1 MGVGLASVLAAFCID
16 AYYNVIIAWALI
28 YLISSFINPLPWSL
42 TYTVDINQTTK
53 KCPDLFITQEFF
65 FKDLVKTYKDDCT
78 PIDTSSVIIDESI
91 FMWEVYLSTL
101 AVWVIVYFC
110 IWKGVQSSSY
120 IVWITVPLPVIFII
134 IMVINNLTLPNAS
147 NGIKMYIKGYDLE
160 GNPPD
165 VAAKLGD
172 GQMWAE
178 ACGQIF
184 FSLGICMGS
193 MTAYSSFNPRDKPI
207 IGDAFRIALTNSG
220 ISFIAG
226 FAVFSVV
233 GYLQGIGSPVAD
245 KTASIGLAFIAYPA
259 AIETMDGSNGWSFI
273 LAVTLFTLG
282 IDSAFSILE
291 AVSTVMQDA
300 PVFANW
306 PRKLIALLLC
316 ILGALGSILF
326 SFNWGFTYFDVVDH
340 FLNVYLM
347 LLIGILETFG
357 AGWVFEYSEVATDR
371 KMKLA
376 LGVQIVGYW
385 APLVIL
391 APISMWALEGMSW
404 VGIVIF
410 WAIQVVVLIASFCLS
425 GLKFKDWYSRCLLY
439 GVRKLSRAMTKL
451 SKTPG
456 QTHRS
461 WWEPIFEFWWGMSI
475 KYFVPF
481 AVWFLMMFSLKADT
495 DSAYGGYHN
504 FWQVMGWLY
513 PLGGFIAFIIPVFFP
528 PAPMVFDK
536 EMNAAFEEED
546 YSGTGAASSMAAMTA
561 GDPSNKVGKGEVE
574 LAEGVAI
581 QQQ

>member
-1 MGVGLASVLAAFCID
+1 
-16 AYYNVIIAWALI
+16 
-28 YLISSFINPLPWSL
+28 
-42 TYTVDINQTTK
+42 
-53 KCPDLFITQEFF
+53 
-65 FKDLVKTYKDDCT
+65 LVKTYKDDCT

-91 FMWEVYLSTL
+91 FMWEVYLSTI
-101 AVWVIVYFC
+101 AVWIIVYFC
-110 IWKGVQSSSY
+110 IWKGVNSSSY
-120 IVWITVPLPVIFII
+120 IVWVTVPLPVLFIFI
-134 IMVINNLTLPNAS
+134 MVVNNLTLPNAS
-147 NGIKMYIKGYDLE
+147 EGVRMYIKGYDLE

-165 VAAKLGD
+165 VAEKLGN
-172 GQMWAE
+172 GQMWSE

-193 MTAYSSFNPRDKPI
+193 MTAYASFNPREKPI
-207 IGDAFRIALTNSG
+207 IGDAFRIAFANSG
-220 ISFIAG
+220 ISFVAG

-259 AIETMDGSNGWSFI
+259 AIETMPGSNGWAFI

-291 AVSTVMQDA
+291 AASTVMQDSPMFHA
-300 PVFANW
+300 W
-306 PRKLIALLLC
+306 PRKLIALVLCLLGC
-316 ILGALGSILF
+316 LCSILF

-357 AGWVFEYSEVATDR
+357 AGWIFELKEVATDR

-385 APLVIL
+385 LPLIVL
-391 APISMWALEGMSW
+391 GPISIWALEGMTW
-404 VGIVIF
+404 VGILIF
-410 WAIQVVVLIASFCLS
+410 WVIQVVCLTISFFLS
-425 GLKFKDWYSRCLLY
+425 GLKFGDWYSKCLLY

-451 SKTPG
+451 SKVQGETK
-456 QTHRS
+456 RF

-481 AVWFLMMFSLKADT
+481 ALWFLMMFSLKADL
-495 DSAYGGYHN
+495 DNPYGNYHW
-504 FWQVMGWLY
+504 FWQLMGWLY

-528 PAPMVFDK
+528 PSEMVFGK
-536 EMNAAFEEED
+536 EVDQMFDEND
-546 YSGTGAASSMAAMTA
+546 HTGVGAESSMAAMTA
-561 GDPSNKVGKGEVE
+561 KDNKVGGGEIE
-574 LAEGVAI
+574 IADGVTDK

>member
-1 MGVGLASVLAAFCID
+1 MSRWTFILAMVGYAVGLGNFWRFPYLCFKWGGALFFIPYLFCLFTIGIPVTLMELALGQVLQRGDVGVFRGIHPRLMGVGLASVLAAFCID

-28 YLISSFINPLPWSL
+28 YLVSSFINPLPWSL
-42 TYTVDINQTTK
+42 QYTVDINQTTK

-78 PIDTSSVIIDESI
+78 PIDTSNVIIDESI

-134 IMVINNLTLPNAS
+134 IMVINNLTLPGAS
-147 NGIKMYIKGYDLE
+147 DGIRMYIKGYDLE

-259 AIETMDGSNGWSFI
+259 AIETMDGSNGWSFV

-291 AVSTVMQDA
+291 AASTVMQDS
-300 PVFANW
+300 PLFAQW
-306 PRKLIALLLC
+306 PRKLIALVLC
-316 ILGALGSILF
+316 MFGALCSILF

-376 LGVQIVGYW
+376 LGI
-385 APLVIL
+385 
-391 APISMWALEGMSW
+391 
-404 VGIVIF
+404 
-410 WAIQVVVLIASFCLS
+410 
-425 GLKFKDWYSRCLLY
+425 
-439 GVRKLSRAMTKL
+439 
-451 SKTPG
+451 
-456 QTHRS
+456 
-461 WWEPIFEFWWGMSI
+461 
-475 KYFVPF
+475 
-481 AVWFLMMFSLKADT
+481 
-495 DSAYGGYHN
+495 
-504 FWQVMGWLY
+504 
-513 PLGGFIAFIIPVFFP
+513 
-528 PAPMVFDK
+528 
-536 EMNAAFEEED
+536 
-546 YSGTGAASSMAAMTA
+546 
-561 GDPSNKVGKGEVE
+561 
-574 LAEGVAI
+574 
-581 QQQ
+581 